1 MTNSPRG
8 DEPTQKFSGRLT
20 GRSGDAY
27 SGYPGYPGY
36 SDPAYA
42 GQAPYGQSPQGA
54 RPTEPIPAYP
64 AYDPAYAT
72 NQYYGA
78 PPPPPGAPTPPE
90 GPRTPRWL
98 WIVAAIAI
106 IVVLGLVIALVI
118 VNSSQQDTVVAP
130 VPSLSE
136 PTSTA
141 APTTTRRPTTTTP
154 TLAPAPSTTP
164 TTPTTSGA
172 PGAEPGVTEPV
183 VYNVGGSGRAINITY
198 VDTGGVLQTEFN
210 VLLPW
215 SKQVD
220 LAKPAKGAASVSI
233 INVGR
238 EVSCSITIDGAQVQQ
253 RSGSGLTICS
263 PIG

>member
-8 DEPTQKFSGRLT
+8 DEPTQSFSGRLD
-20 GRSGDAY
+20 GRPGDAY
-27 SGYPGYPGY
+27 SGYPGHSGYP
-36 SDPAYA
+36 DPAYA
-42 GQAPYGQSPQGA
+42 GPTPYGP

-78 PPPPPGAPTPPE
+78 PPPPPGGPTPPE

-98 WIVAAIAI
+98 WVVAAIAI

-136 PTSTA
+136 PA
-141 APTTTRRPTTTTP
+141 ATPTPSTTRRPSTTSTTAP
-154 TLAPAPSTTP
+154 SLAPLPSTSA
-164 TTPTTSGA
+164 PTTSGT
-172 PGAEPGVTEPV
+172 EPGVTETV
-183 VYNVGGSGRAINITY
+183 VYNVSGTGRAINITY

-210 VLLPW
+210 VMLPW

-220 LAKPAKGAASVSI
+220 LAKPAKGSASVSI

-238 EVSCSITIDGAQVQQ
+238 EVSCSISIDGAQVQQ

>member
-8 DEPTQKFSGRLT
+8 DEPTRRLDGRY
-20 GRSGDAY
+20 GD
-27 SGYPGYPGY
+27 SYPGYPGY

-42 GQAPYGQSPQGA
+42 GPGPYGS
-54 RPTEPIPAYP
+54 RPTEPMPAYP

-72 NQYYGA
+72 GPYGA
-78 PPPPPGAPTPPE
+78 PPQQPPGPGDPAPPD
-90 GPRTPRWL
+90 GPRPPRWL
-98 WIVAAIAI
+98 WFLAAIA
-106 IVVLGLVIALVI
+106 VVAVLGLVIALVI

-130 VPSLSE
+130 VPSLAE
-136 PTSTA
+136 PTTTT
-141 APTTTRRPTTTTP
+141 PTTTRRPTTSTVP
-154 TLAPAPSTTP
+154 APAPSSS
-164 TTPTTSGA
+164 PTTSTTPGV
-172 PGAEPGVTEPV
+172 PGADPSATETV
-183 VYNVGGSGRAINITY
+183 VYDVSGTGRAINITY

-220 LAKPAKGAASVSI
+220 LTKPAKGSASVSI

-238 EVSCSITIDGAQVQQ
+238 QVSCSITIDGAQVQQ

>member
-8 DEPTQKFSGRLT
+8 DEPTQRLT
-20 GRSGDAY
+20 GQSGDAY
-27 SGYPGYPGY
+27 PGYPGYPGY
-36 SDPAYA
+36 PDPAYA
-42 GQAPYGQSPQGA
+42 GQAPYGQSPSGP

-98 WIVAAIAI
+98 WIVAAIAV

-141 APTTTRRPTTTTP
+141 APTTTRRPTTATTTP
-154 TLAPAPSTTP
+154 TLVPAPSATP
-164 TTPTTSGA
+164 TTPTT

-183 VYNVGGSGRAINITY
+183 VYNVGGTGRAINITY

-220 LAKPAKGAASVSI
+220 LAKPAKGSASVSI

-238 EVSCSITIDGAQVQQ
+238 EVNCSITIDGAQVQQ

>member
-8 DEPTQKFSGRLT
+8 DEPTQRLD
-20 GRSGDAY
+20 GGYGDAY
-27 SGYPGYPGY
+27 PGHPGYPGY

-42 GQAPYGQSPQGA
+42 GQGPYGT
-54 RPTEPIPAYP
+54 RPTEPLPAYP
-64 AYDPAYAT
+64 AYDPAYAAGP
-72 NQYYGA
+72 YGA
-78 PPPPPGAPTPPE
+78 PPQQPPLPGDPAPPD
-90 GPRTPRWL
+90 GPRPPRWL
-98 WIVAAIAI
+98 WFLAAIAI
-106 IVVLGLVIALVI
+106 VAVLALVIALVI

-130 VPSLSE
+130 VPSLTE
-136 PTSTA
+136 PTTT
-141 APTTTRRPTTTTP
+141 APTTTRRPTTSTV
-154 TLAPAPSTTP
+154 PAPVPSSSPTTP
-164 TTPTTSGA
+164 TTPGV
-172 PGAEPGVTEPV
+172 PGADPSATETV
-183 VYNVGGSGRAINITY
+183 VYDVSGTGRAINITY

-220 LAKPAKGAASVSI
+220 LTKPAKGSASVSI

-238 EVSCSITIDGAQVQQ
+238 QVSCSITIDGAQVQQ

>member
-8 DEPTQKFSGRLT
+8 DEPTQSFSGRPD
-20 GRSGDAY
+20 GRFGDAY
-27 SGYPGYPGY
+27 SGYPGYSGY
-36 SDPAYA
+36 PDPAYA
-42 GQAPYGQSPQGA
+42 GQAPYGP

-64 AYDPAYAT
+64 GYDPAYAT
-72 NQYYGA
+72 NPYGA
-78 PPPPPGAPTPPE
+78 PPQPPIPGEPAPPE
-90 GPRTPRWL
+90 GPRPPRWL
-98 WIVAAIAI
+98 WVVAAVAI

-130 VPSLSE
+130 VPSLAE
-136 PTSTA
+136 PTVTP
-141 APTTTRRPTTTTP
+141 APTTTRRPTTTT
-154 TLAPAPSTTP
+154 APSLVPSPSPSTSTTP
-164 TTPTTSGA
+164 GI
-172 PGAEPGVTEPV
+172 PGTEPGTTEPV
-183 VYNVGGSGRAINITY
+183 VYNVTGTGRAINITY

-215 SKQVD
+215 SKEVD

-238 EVSCSITIDGAQVQQ
+238 QVSCSITIDGAQVQQ

>member
-8 DEPTQKFSGRLT
+8 DEPTRRLDGRY
-20 GRSGDAY
+20 GDAY
-27 SGYPGYPGY
+27 PGYPGYPGY

-42 GQAPYGQSPQGA
+42 GPGPYGS
-54 RPTEPIPAYP
+54 RPTEPMPAYP

-72 NQYYGA
+72 GAYGA
-78 PPPPPGAPTPPE
+78 PPQQPPGPGDPAPPD
-90 GPRTPRWL
+90 GPRPPRWL
-98 WIVAAIAI
+98 WFLAAIA
-106 IVVLGLVIALVI
+106 VVAVLGLVIALVI

-130 VPSLSE
+130 VPSLAE
-136 PTSTA
+136 PTTT
-141 APTTTRRPTTTTP
+141 APTTTRRPTTSTV
-154 TLAPAPSTTP
+154 PAPVPSSSPTTSTTP
-164 TTPTTSGA
+164 GV
-172 PGAEPGVTEPV
+172 PGADPGATETV
-183 VYNVGGSGRAINITY
+183 VYDVAGSGRAINITY

-220 LAKPAKGAASVSI
+220 LTKPAKGSASVSI

-238 EVSCSITIDGAQVQQ
+238 QVSCSITIDGAQVQQ

>member
-8 DEPTQKFSGRLT
+8 DEPTQSFSGRLD
-20 GRSGDAY
+20 GRLGDAY
-27 SGYPGYPGY
+27 SGNSGY

-42 GQAPYGQSPQGA
+42 GQPPYGQSPYGT

-78 PPPPPGAPTPPE
+78 PPPPPGGPTPPE

-98 WIVAAIAI
+98 WVVAAIAVV
-106 IVVLGLVIALVI
+106 VVLGLVIALVI

-130 VPSLSE
+130 VPSLTE
-136 PTSTA
+136 PSATSST
-141 APTTTRRPTTTTP
+141 PTTTRRPTATTTAP
-154 TLAPAPSTTP
+154 SAMPAPSTT
-164 TTPTTSGA
+164 TTPTTPGTE
-172 PGAEPGVTEPV
+172 PGATDTV
-183 VYNVGGSGRAINITY
+183 VYNVTGSGRAINITY
-198 VDTGGVLQTEFN
+198 VDSGGVLQTEFN

-220 LAKPAKGAASVSI
+220 LARPAKGSASVSI

-238 EVSCSITIDGAQVQQ
+238 EVSCSISIDGAQVQQ

>member
-8 DEPTQKFSGRLT
+8 DEPTQSFSGQLD
-20 GRSGDAY
+20 GRPGDAY
-27 SGYPGYPGY
+27 SGYPGYSGHP
-36 SDPAYA
+36 DPAYA
-42 GQAPYGQSPQGA
+42 GPTPYGP

-78 PPPPPGAPTPPE
+78 PPTPPGGPTPPE

-136 PTSTA
+136 PAVT
-141 APTTTRRPTTTTP
+141 PTPSTTRRPTTTSTTAP
-154 TLAPAPSTTP
+154 SLAPSPSTSA
-164 TTPTTSGA
+164 PTTSGT
-172 PGAEPGVTEPV
+172 EPGVTETV
-183 VYNVGGSGRAINITY
+183 VYNVSGTGRAINITY

-210 VLLPW
+210 VMLPW

-220 LAKPAKGAASVSI
+220 LAKPAKGSASVSI

-238 EVSCSITIDGAQVQQ
+238 EVSCSISIDGAQVQQ